1 MSGGITV
8 FLTTQVRQIPQ
19 TVFLFGRISG
29 VLFFLLKLLPYVVVW
44 FLFNFIYRF
53 VPNTRVSLKSALIA
67 GLTAGTM
74 YQVVQ

>member
-1 MSGGITV
+1 MCC
-8 FLTTQVRQIPQ
+8 
-19 TVFLFGRISG
+19 
-29 VLFFLLKLLPYVVVW
+29 FFLLKLLPYVVVW